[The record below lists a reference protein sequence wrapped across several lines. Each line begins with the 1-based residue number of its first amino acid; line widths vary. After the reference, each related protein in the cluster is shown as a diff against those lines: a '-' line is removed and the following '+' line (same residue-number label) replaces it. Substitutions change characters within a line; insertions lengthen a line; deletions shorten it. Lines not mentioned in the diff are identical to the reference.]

1 MKIVGRYIL
10 PGVLFLSFSPAL
22 HALEM
27 HYGAGLVSEYSS
39 NSLLLPNNEEED
51 WVNGAELDFS
61 LTNKS
66 KRVDTDVSGFYGYY
80 TYAEGTEPDQG
91 VYFLN
96 ALATIKLRPERLSW
110 IVRDVLGEQEIN
122 SLDADTR
129 DNRQRVNLF
138 ITGPDL
144 NFQVNPSNAVTIGA
158 RWAKDDYE
166 VTKADSKRNMLKAKW
181 ENKRSSQL
189 TLSANAVGMMVDYD
203 DDDVNGDYDFGVVY
217 LEADTRFSKTDV
229 VATLGAF
236 KVDRDK
242 ADDVDDWGAK
252 LVLNHRKSSRTGF
265 GWESVRKITD
275 STIEFLEA
283 SESGFVGGSGISG
296 SDSSNEQG
304 SRDLY
309 RLTRHAAYADYEGS
323 SILAD
328 VSLYWEERDY
338 EEEGLFDYDEWGVGV
353 SFSSEITAG
362 WRGRLS
368 TSYTNT
374 DNTGIKRTDKDWT
387 ADIAVDHALSRY
399 TGFSIYTGYNNR
411 DSDDSGSEYR
421 EWIMGATIGY
431 HR

>member
-10 PGVLFLSFSPAL
+10 PGVLFLSFAPVL
-22 HALEM
+22 HALEI

-39 NSLLLPNNEEED
+39 NSLLLPDNEEED
-51 WVNGAELDFS
+51 WINGAELDFR
-61 LTNKS
+61 LANKS
-66 KRVDTDVSGFYGYY
+66 KRLDAEVSGFYGYY
-80 TYAEGTEPDQG
+80 TYAESTEPDQG
-91 VYFLN
+91 IYFLN
-96 ALATIKLRPERLSW
+96 ALATIKIRPERLSW
-110 IVRDVLGEQEIN
+110 IVRNVLGEQEID
-122 SLDADTR
+122 SLAPDTR
-129 DNRQRVNLF
+129 DNRQRVNF
-138 ITGPDL
+138 FATGPDL

-166 VTKADSKRNMLKAKW
+166 VTKADSTRNMLKAKW
-181 ENKRSSQL
+181 ENQRSSQL
-189 TLSANAVGMMVDYD
+189 TLSANVAGMMVDFD
-203 DDDVNGDYDFGVVY
+203 DDDVNGDYDYGVIY
-217 LEADTRFSKTDV
+217 LEADTRLSKTDV

-252 LVLNHRKSSRTGF
+252 LVLNHRKSSTTAF

-283 SESGFVGGSGISG
+283 SESGFVGGPGSSG
-296 SDSSNEQG
+296 SDSRGEQASG
-304 SRDLY
+304 DIY
-309 RLTRHAAYADYEGS
+309 RLTRHAAFADYEGA

-338 EEEGLFDYDEWGVGV
+338 EEEGLIDYDEWGVGMGL
-353 SFSSEITAG
+353 SSEITAG
-362 WRGRLS
+362 WRGRFS
-368 TSYTNT
+368 TSYSNT
-374 DNTGIKRTDKDWT
+374 DNTGINRTDKEWT
-387 ADIAVDHALSRY
+387 VDIAVDHALSRH

-411 DSDDSGSEYR
+411 DSDDSAAEYR